1 MKHKLNS
8 IFARNNYRD
17 VLFKDKKIKVYR
29 AFEPKDIIWHHWNL
43 SLWTLIKLRA
53 KVILIILV
61 LLIICSILISFFAV
75 YANNI
80 GLHDEESNCLD

>member
-43 SLWTLIKLRA
+43 SLWTKFKHRV
-53 KVILIILV
+53 KVILIVLA
-61 LLIICSILISFFAV
+61 LLIICSILNSFFAV
-75 YANNI
+75 YSKGI
-80 GLHDEESNCLD
+80 GLHNEETNCLD